1 MANLDYKELKQD
13 SEKIVYVIQEI
24 PGTKEGRPKINIMGA
39 QKFGKIKVLLRE
51 DSQMIFSPGPIIF
64 ELRRLL
70 KEYRPT
76 DYLLLTGDPAIIGVA
91 CSVVSD
97 ITHGKYNLLKW
108 DRREKVY
115 YPLEIDLYEKGK
127 IDE

>member
-1 MANLDYKELKQD
+1 MSNLDYKDLKQD
-13 SEKIVYVIQEI
+13 PEKIVYVIQEI
-24 PGTKEGRPKINIMGA
+24 PGTKEGRPKI
-39 QKFGKIKVLLRE
+39 
-51 DSQMIFSPGPIIF
+51 SPGPIIF

-70 KEYRPT
+70 KDYRPT

-97 ITHGKYNLLKW
+97 ITHGKYHLLKW
-108 DRREKVY
+108 DRQEKMY
-115 YPLEIDLYEKGK
+115 YPISINLYEKGK

>member
-1 MANLDYKELKQD
+1 MANLDYNELKQD

-70 KEYRPT
+70 KEYRST

-97 ITHGKYNLLKW
+97 ITHGKYHLLKW
-108 DRREKVY
+108 DRQEKMY
-115 YPLEIDLYEKGK
+115 YPISINLYEKGK